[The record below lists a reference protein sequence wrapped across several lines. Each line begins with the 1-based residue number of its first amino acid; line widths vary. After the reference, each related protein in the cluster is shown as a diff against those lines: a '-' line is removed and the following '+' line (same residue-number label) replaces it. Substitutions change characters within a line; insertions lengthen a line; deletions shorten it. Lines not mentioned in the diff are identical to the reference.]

1 MGTTEP
7 EADTDGP
14 ALDTAA
20 VEDGPGTIADPA
32 PAGRH
37 GRRERPARGDPL
49 ALPLPVDG
57 AQRLSRPERHIWIRS
72 PPARSSTQ
80 NMASRNPTTMAITS
94 CSTPPTMPTTVRA
107 RIHKTANTT
116 EAS

>member
-1 MGTTEP
+1 MDDARRAQRDADDADESAVAVVGTTEP

-49 ALPLPVDG
+49 ALP
-57 AQRLSRPERHIWIRS
+57 
-72 PPARSSTQ
+72 PPR
-80 NMASRNPTTMAITS
+80 RR
-94 CSTPPTMPTTVRA
+94 RA
-107 RIHKTANTT
+107 APQQ
-116 EAS
+116 A